1 MAPYEESLSFYIGSI
16 EEISS
21 TPCVAHLELLT
32 LLLKPRILE
41 EPSTFIM
48 VHKFQ
53 DPYIR
58 LFADSEE
65 EDGDYDITSSPGFG
79 LVKKEST
86 GYARIVD
93 SQWIDC
99 TLMEQW
105 KRDCSTLHGSK

>member
-1 MAPYEESLSFYIGSI
+1 M
-16 EEISS
+16 
-21 TPCVAHLELLT
+21 PCVVHLDLLELLLT
-32 LLLKPRILE
+32 PTILE
-41 EPSTFIM
+41 EPYSTIM
-48 VHKFQ
+48 IHKLR

-65 EDGDYDITSSPGFG
+65 ENDYTITSSPGFG

-86 GYARIVD
+86 GYGRILD

-105 KRDCSTLHGSK
+105 KSDCCTLHYSNELDRISLCF